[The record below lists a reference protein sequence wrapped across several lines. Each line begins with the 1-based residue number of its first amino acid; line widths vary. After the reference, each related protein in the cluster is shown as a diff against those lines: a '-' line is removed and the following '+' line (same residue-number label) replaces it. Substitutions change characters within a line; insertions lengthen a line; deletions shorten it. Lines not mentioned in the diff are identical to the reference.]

1 MNKDMITVFVE
12 SESGERQPIEVPT
25 DMQLSLM
32 EVLKASEYPVQATC
46 GGMAICATCHVEVLE
61 GADSYKEATDPE
73 LDMLDTLPEVTDNSR
88 LACQMRIADD
98 MDGLVVRILASEEA
112 EY

>member
-1 MNKDMITVFVE
+1 MSTITIHVE
-12 SESGERQPIEVPT
+12 ETDGTRTPIEAPT

-32 EVLKASEYPVQATC
+32 EMLKASEYPVLATC

-61 GADSYKEATDPE
+61 GDDQYKEATDPE
-73 LDMLDTLPEVTDNSR
+73 LDMLDTLPEVTDTSR